1 MNEMPPNLEELVK
14 QNQQNIGLD
23 PALVARLQSI
33 VLSGKNLDNLANY
46 HGLQRIKK
54 KFLWIF
60 TIKESDKKL
69 LARVIAF
76 VKGL

>member
-1 MNEMPPNLEELVK
+1 MNLDLKPELLAK
-14 QNQQNIGLD
+14 
-23 PALVARLQSI
+23 LQTI